1 MTTPPRYSHPAPGR
15 VVRRIRLTALAA
27 NNTEIPFIGWVE
39 INFQL
44 DGGPFPAP
52 LLKVPMLVSSDPTV
66 AEDPIIGYNVI
77 EEIVKQMKDMPGDR
91 EKKMLHTMSFAFSIT
106 HGEAHMLMKF
116 IWSKEQ
122 EITVGVV
129 KIVNKRV

>member
-1 MTTPPRYSHPAPGR
+1 
-15 VVRRIRLTALAA
+15 
-27 NNTEIPFIGWVE
+27 
-39 INFQL
+39 
-44 DGGPFPAP
+44 
-52 LLKVPMLVSSDPTV
+52 MLVSSDPTV

-106 HGEAHMLMKF
+106 HGKAHMLMKF

>member
-91 EKKMLHTMSFAFSIT
+91 EKKMLHTMSFTFSIT
-106 HGEAHMLMKF
+106 HGETHMLMKF
-116 IWSKEQ
+116 NWSKEQ